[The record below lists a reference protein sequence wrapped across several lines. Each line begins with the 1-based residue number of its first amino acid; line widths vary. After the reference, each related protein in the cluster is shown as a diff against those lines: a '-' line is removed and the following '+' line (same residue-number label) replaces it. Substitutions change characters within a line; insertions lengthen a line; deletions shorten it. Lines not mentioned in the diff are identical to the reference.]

1 MEGNES
7 MATLAI
13 ILISTLLA
21 GHMSKRI
28 GMPAVI
34 GQLLVGIILGPALFG
49 VLHEN
54 SFIHT
59 FSEIGVVLL
68 MFIAGL
74 ESNLTLL
81 KKYFKPSLVVA
92 VLGVIVPVISMY
104 GMSLAFGISQL
115 ESLFI
120 GVIFAATSVSISVEV
135 LRELNVLESKEGT
148 IILGA
153 AVVDDL
159 LAVII
164 LSVLTSLFGA
174 QLAAASS
181 THMSLGLSLLLQAL
195 FMVAVYFSVKW
206 IVPFVM
212 HLSRR
217 LLVPYASAITS
228 LIICFGFVWFAEAVE
243 LSAVVGAFFAGIA
256 ISQTPYKEEI
266 NRHIEPIGYTVFIP
280 VFFVSIGLSMNLAS
294 LNQHILFIT
303 ILTVLA
309 VFSKLIGS
317 GLGARWM
324 NNSPQGAYTIGAA
337 MISRG
342 EMALI
347 IAQIG
352 YNARLLSELY
362 YSEIIFV
369 IIITTVLA
377 PLILKHAVKR
387 QLATE
392 IN

>member
-1 MEGNES
+1 

-21 GHMSKRI
+21 GHLSKRI
-28 GMPAVI
+28 QMPAVI

-54 SFIHT
+54 TLIHT

-92 VLGVIVPVISMY
+92 VLGVIVPVVSMY
-104 GMSLAFGISQL
+104 GMSLAFGINQL

-164 LSVLTSLFGA
+164 LSILTSLFGA
-174 QLAAASS
+174 QLATASA
-181 THMSLGLSLLLQAL
+181 THMRLGLSLLLQAL
-195 FMVAVYFSVKW
+195 FMVVVYFSVKW
-206 IVPFVM
+206 LVPFVM

-266 NRHIEPIGYTVFIP
+266 NRHIEPIGYSVFIP

-294 LNQHILFIT
+294 LNNHLLFIAM
-303 ILTVLA
+303 LTVLA

-324 NNSPQGAYTIGAA
+324 RNSPQGAYTIGAA
-337 MISRG
+337 MVSRG

-352 YNARLLSELY
+352 YNAKLLSEVY

-369 IIITTVLA
+369 IIITTILA
-377 PLILKHAVKR
+377 PLILKDAVKR
-387 QLATE
+387 QLATK
-392 IN
+392 ID

>member
-81 KKYFKPSLVVA
+81 KKYFKPSLVAA

-256 ISQTPYKEEI
+256 ISQTPYKKEI

-352 YNARLLSELY
+352 YNAKLLSELY

>member
-1 MEGNES
+1 

-92 VLGVIVPVISMY
+92 VLGVIVPMISMY
-104 GMSLAFGISQL
+104 GMSLAFGSSQL

-256 ISQTPYKEEI
+256 ISQTPYKKEI

-352 YNARLLSELY
+352 YNAKLLSELY

>member
-1 MEGNES
+1 

-13 ILISTLLA
+13 VLISTLLA

-92 VLGVIVPVISMY
+92 VLGVIVPMISMY

-280 VFFVSIGLSMNLAS
+280 VFFVSIGLSMNLSS

-352 YNARLLSELY
+352 YNAKLLSELY

>member
-352 YNARLLSELY
+352 YNAKLLSELY

>member
-159 LAVII
+159 LAVTI

-181 THMSLGLSLLLQAL
+181 PHMSLGLSLLLQAL

-352 YNARLLSELY
+352 YNAKLLSELY

>member
-1 MEGNES
+1 

-174 QLAAASS
+174 QLAAVSS

-352 YNARLLSELY
+352 YNAKLLSELY

>member
-1 MEGNES
+1 

-195 FMVAVYFSVKW
+195 FMVTVYFSVKW

-352 YNARLLSELY
+352 YNAKLLSELY

>member
-1 MEGNES
+1 

-92 VLGVIVPVISMY
+92 VLGVIVPMISMY

-217 LLVPYASAITS
+217 SLVPYASAITS

-352 YNARLLSELY
+352 YNAKLLSELY

>member
-1 MEGNES
+1 

-92 VLGVIVPVISMY
+92 VLGVIVPMISMY

-195 FMVAVYFSVKW
+195 FMVTVYFSVKW

-352 YNARLLSELY
+352 YNAKLLSELY

>member
-1 MEGNES
+1 

-21 GHMSKRI
+21 GHMSKWI

-92 VLGVIVPVISMY
+92 VLGVIVPMISMY

-352 YNARLLSELY
+352 YNAKLLSELY

>member
-1 MEGNES
+1 
-7 MATLAI
+7 
-13 ILISTLLA
+13 
-21 GHMSKRI
+21 
-28 GMPAVI
+28 
-34 GQLLVGIILGPALFG
+34 
-49 VLHEN
+49 
-54 SFIHT
+54 
-59 FSEIGVVLL
+59 

-92 VLGVIVPVISMY
+92 ILGVIVPVISMY

-352 YNARLLSELY
+352 YNAKLLSELY

>member
-1 MEGNES
+1 

-92 VLGVIVPVISMY
+92 ILGVIVPVISMY

-256 ISQTPYKEEI
+256 ISQTPYKKEI

-324 NNSPQGAYTIGAA
+324 NNSAQGAYTIGAA

-352 YNARLLSELY
+352 YNAKLLSELY

>member
-1 MEGNES
+1 

-13 ILISTLLA
+13 ILISTILA
-21 GHMSKRI
+21 GHISKRI

-34 GQLLVGIILGPALFG
+34 GQLLVGIALGPALLG
-49 VLHEN
+49 ILHAN

-81 KKYFKPSLVVA
+81 KKYFTPSLVVA
-92 VLGVIVPVISMY
+92 VLGVVVPVMSIY
-104 GMSLAFGISQL
+104 GMSLAFGINQL

-135 LRELNVLESKEGT
+135 LRELNVLESKAGT

-174 QLAAASS
+174 QLA
-181 THMSLGLSLLLQAL
+181 THSAPQMSLGLSLLLQAL

-206 IVPFVM
+206 VVPFVM
-212 HLSRR
+212 HLSQR
-217 LLVPYASAITS
+217 LLMPYASATTA
-228 LIICFGFVWFAEAVE
+228 LIICFSFVWLAETVD

-256 ISQTPYKEEI
+256 ISQTPYKTEI
-266 NRHIEPIGYTVFIP
+266 NQHIEPIGYTVFIP
-280 VFFVSIGLSMNLAS
+280 VFFVSIGLSMDLKN

-303 ILTVLA
+303 ILTLLA
-309 VFSKLIGS
+309 VLSKLIGS

-324 NNSPQGAYTIGAA
+324 KNSWQDAYIIGAA
-337 MISRG
+337 MVSRG

-352 YNARLLSELY
+352 YSAKLLSAAY

-369 IIITTVLA
+369 IIITTILA
-377 PLILKHAVKR
+377 PFILKSAVKH
-387 QLATE
+387 QLSAKLE
-392 IN
+392 

>member
-1 MEGNES
+1 

-309 VFSKLIGS
+309 VLSKLIGS

-352 YNARLLSELY
+352 YNAKLLSELY

>member
-92 VLGVIVPVISMY
+92 VLGVIVPMISMY

-195 FMVAVYFSVKW
+195 FMVTVYFSVKW

-352 YNARLLSELY
+352 YNAKLLSELY
-362 YSEIIFV
+362 YSEVIFV

>member
-1 MEGNES
+1 

-81 KKYFKPSLVVA
+81 KKYFKPSLVAA

-352 YNARLLSELY
+352 YNAKLLSELY

>member
-1 MEGNES
+1 

-174 QLAAASS
+174 QLAATSS

-352 YNARLLSELY
+352 YNAKLLSELY